1 MKYTS
6 KWLQTKVENEE
17 SLKYLFFWGH
27 QPSKDGSITKSVF
40 SQWWEGHPFS
50 ENGINYL
57 SAEHYMM
64 AGKARLF
71 EDEEHLNLILNSN
84 SPAEA
89 KKLGRKV
96 RNFDPQKWEEHRC
109 DIVSQA
115 NFLKFGQHEELKSFL
130 LGTKERILV
139 EASPRDRIWGIGMG
153 QNHPSALYPHQW
165 RGKNLLGFCLMEA
178 RDRLGNK

>member
-1 MKYTS
+1 MYNLKE
-6 KWLQTKVENEE
+6 LQSDFQKGKK
-17 SLKYLFFWGH
+17 LKYLFFWGH

-40 SQWWEGHPFS
+40 SQWWIGHPFT
-50 ENGINYL
+50 ENGIAYK

-71 EDEEHLNLILNSN
+71 EDEEHLSLILNCE

-96 RNFDPQKWEEHRC
+96 RNFDPQRWEAHRS
-109 DIVSQA
+109 DIVTQA
-115 NFLKFGQHEELKSFL
+115 NYLKFGQHEELKSFL
-130 LGTKERILV
+130 LGTQNRIIV

-153 QNHPSALYPHQW
+153 KNNPSALYPDQW
-165 RGKNLLGFCLMEA
+165 RGQNLLGFCLMEA
-178 RDRLGNK
+178 RDRLR